1 MLSKFIEDRHP
12 EMSPEAVKM
21 VADTMDMSVV
31 SLEYEKA
38 IVNAVKN
45 VMSGNIVR
53 MLLIQVQ
60 VQLTH
65 LLMYLSSLLLVQA
78 TCMMCS

>member
-1 MLSKFIEDRHP
+1 
-12 EMSPEAVKM
+12 MSPEAVKM

-60 VQLTH
+60 VLPPH
-65 LLMYLSSLLLVQA
+65 LPIRYSSADCARYMHDSLCSI
-78 TCMMCS
+78 CMHWRCC

>member
-1 MLSKFIEDRHP
+1 MLTKFIEDRHP

-60 VQLTH
+60 VRPTH
-65 LLMYLSSLLLVQA
+65 LPV
-78 TCMMCS
+78 